1 MNLLDRLR
9 EQIKDDRDIEA
20 VLLSAS
26 GSNGYSGLPNGWV
39 QIYCGAANS
48 TPYVS
53 LKFRNGRIAQLKIG
67 QPLSSLTAQDEL
79 VDRAHFE
86 IGHIHGY
93 KVVERHLLAS
103 RKLTGSYSYKDKI
116 RIDPLPAEVPIGD
129 GLNFFG
135 RGQWNS
141 IGELADG
148 PPYPF
153 SLRIRIPSSPNRTIE
168 TNRTLDGLDTIQ
180 RLLTLLVSGNI
191 HTFAISGERIWTLV
205 KREEKLENHLLH
217 PGFAAGDNYKL
228 PEFDTPLET
237 HAPMYEGEDYYN
249 HLWELDAN
257 ISMPTTLNSD
267 LETFETLDVEEKSA
281 FKRAIYWY
289 DLGLRNRKES
299 AISTPAHSTAVEC
312 LLPKTKRLRCNTC
325 NSEVGPG
332 PTRLFKLFLERYGT
346 VPESLHKN
354 RTELYNVRSALVH
367 GGFAASVD
375 TGWQSAAR
383 DLNDHSMLLE
393 LVTRRSLIHWLRD
406 PDRKN
411 WNAIC

>member
-26 GSNGYSGLPNGWV
+26 GSSGYSGLPNGWV
-39 QIYCGAANS
+39 EIYSGAANS
-48 TPYVS
+48 KPYVS
-53 LKFRNGRIAQLKIG
+53 LKFRSGRITQLKIG
-67 QPLSSLTAQDEL
+67 QTLSSLTAQDAL
-79 VDRAHFE
+79 VDRARVE
-86 IGHIHGY
+86 IAHIHGY
-93 KVVERHLLAS
+93 KIVERHLLTS
-103 RKLTGSYSYKDKI
+103 RKLTGSYQYKDRL
-116 RIDPLPAEVPIGD
+116 RIDPCPVNVPIGD

-135 RGQWNS
+135 QSQGNS
-141 IGELADG
+141 FGDSADG

-153 SLRIRIPSSPNRTIE
+153 SLRIRIPSSPNHTIE
-168 TNRTLDGLDTIQ
+168 TNRTLDGLDTVQ

-191 HTFAISGERIWTLV
+191 HTFATSGERIWTLV

-217 PGFAAGDNYKL
+217 PGFTGGDNYKL
-228 PEFDTPLET
+228 PEFATPLDK
-237 HAPMYEGEDYYN
+237 HAPIYEGEDYYN

-257 ISMPTTLNSD
+257 ISMPATLNSD

-299 AISTPAHSTAVEC
+299 AISTTALSTAVEC

-325 NSEVGPG
+325 SSEVGLG

-354 RTELYNVRSALVH
+354 RTELYNIRSELVH
-367 GGFAASVD
+367 GGFAAAVD
-375 TGWQSAAR
+375 TSWRSAAR
-383 DLNDHSMLLE
+383 HTDDHSMLLE

-406 PDRKN
+406 QDRKN
-411 WNAIC
+411 WNATS

>member
-9 EQIKDDRDIEA
+9 EHVNDDRDIEA
-20 VLLSAS
+20 VLLNAS

-39 QIYCGAANS
+39 QIYSGAANS

-67 QPLSSLTAQDEL
+67 QPLSSLTAQDAL
-79 VDRAHFE
+79 VDRARFE
-86 IGHIHGY
+86 IAHMHGY

-116 RIDPLPAEVPIGD
+116 QIDPLPAEVPIGD

-153 SLRIRIPSSPNRTIE
+153 SLRIRIPGSPNDTIE
-168 TNRTLDGLDTIQ
+168 TNRTLDGLDTVQ

-191 HTFAISGERIWTLV
+191 HTFATSGERIWTLV
-205 KREEKLENHLLH
+205 KREAKLENHLLH
-217 PGFAAGDNYKL
+217 PGFAGGENYKL
-228 PEFDTPLET
+228 PEFDLPFGT
-237 HAPMYEGEDYYN
+237 HALMYEREDYYN
-249 HLWELDAN
+249 HLWQLDAH
-257 ISMPTTLNSD
+257 ISIPPTLDAD
-267 LETFETLDVEEKSA
+267 LETFESLGVDDKSA

-299 AISTPAHSTAVEC
+299 AISTPALSTAIEC
-312 LLPKTKRLRCNTC
+312 LLPKTKRERCSTC

-346 VPESLHKN
+346 VLESLHKN
-354 RTELYNVRSALVH
+354 RTELYNIRSALVH

-383 DLNDHSMLLE
+383 HTDEHGMLLE
-393 LVTRRSLIHWLRD
+393 LVTRRSLINWLRD

-411 WNAIC
+411 WNAIN